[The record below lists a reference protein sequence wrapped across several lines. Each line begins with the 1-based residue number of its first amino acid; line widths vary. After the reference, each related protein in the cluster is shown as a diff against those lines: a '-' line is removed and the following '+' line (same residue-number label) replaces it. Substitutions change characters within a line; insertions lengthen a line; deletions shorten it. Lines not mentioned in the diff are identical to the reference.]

1 MPHTRST
8 AAWPAVR
15 FDALALAYPPARP
28 ALQAAGRTALG
39 HRQAA
44 ASAPFCSSARFWYSR
59 PTSIDQGAHPQQH
72 ATPDED
78 RDQDPDRASLVAA
91 EQAQHRARQ
100 AEYQVSH
107 GMTPWAE
114 SVIGEPKPDPP
125 NSPAIAPTGVTN
137 ENE

>member
-15 FDALALAYPPARP
+15 FDALALAYDPARP
-28 ALQAAGRTALG
+28 ALQVPDAQLLATARARRVRAVLQLG
-39 HRQAA
+39 AVLVQLADVDR
-44 ASAPFCSSARFWYSR
+44 
-59 PTSIDQGAHPQQH
+59 QGAHPQQH
-72 ATPDED
+72 ATPDEY
-78 RDQDPDRASLVAA
+78 RDQHPDRAPLVAA
-91 EQAQHRARQ
+91 EQAHHRAGQ
-100 AEYQVSH
+100 AKYQVSH

-125 NSPAIAPTGVTN
+125 NTPAIAPTGVTN